1 MRRNVDATPTG
12 VLMVHDG
19 SRLGRRRWLVLK
31 RRMRCGGGRKSRIA
45 RFILF
50 LSLFYFSSAI
60 WSAAL
65 DSIHK
70 VSQYAHTAWRVQ
82 DVAEDFRGP
91 FTQTADG
98 YFWFGTASGLV
109 RFDGVS
115 FVPYAPSGLKLPSRG
130 FKHLL
135 GARDG
140 SLWIGTTS
148 GLARLKDGKLQWYSD
163 PARHIGIGSILED
176 HEGTIWVTRYHVP
189 ATGGPLCRVEG
200 TGLHCYWKNDGIPV
214 HYGLG
219 LTEDSAGN
227 LWFGS
232 KVLCRWRAGSVATTY
247 LNEIANRRDAGD
259 GILDVAT
266 GPSETVWAATDGVG
280 RDLGVRYFS
289 GGKWAS
295 YIVPGF
301 DGSKVNALAL
311 HVDRNGSLWIGTD
324 NSGLYRVHDGIAE
337 HYGTAD
343 GLSGKAVHSFYE
355 DREGNLWVLTD
366 AGIDMFR
373 DTPVVS
379 YSTQEGL
386 SQTYIFTVLA
396 LHDGSLWVGNGSAID
411 ILAPAGHSKLS
422 AAEGLPGQ
430 DVEALF
436 QDHRGVVWLGLDGKL
451 MAYEHGRFKEF
462 KRPDGSS
469 LAEGDLSAIT
479 EDANHTIWVLTSS
492 RGLYRVEDQSVSKV
506 LSVSSDNRPS
516 GFLAADHEGGI
527 WVGSLNGTLTYY
539 RAGQAHTISLP
550 APDSSFT
557 LMDMAVDYDD
567 SLLLSTTNGL
577 FRWDSQHWNVLNNR
591 NGLPGDAV
599 FTTIRDNAGALWL
612 FTQRGLVKI
621 EQSEYEKW
629 RRQPESKLAVEILDR
644 SDGARPRGTFQPA
657 QPVAARTGDGKLWFA
672 ASDVLQMVDPR
683 QTYRNRIPP
692 PVHIEKVIAD
702 HSDYGFANGIRLPP
716 LTRDLEIDYTA
727 LSFAVPQKVMF
738 RYMLEGHDAGWQE
751 PGTRRRAF
759 YNDLRP
765 GRYHFRV
772 IAANNSGVWNETGS
786 TLDFSIA
793 PAYWQTSWFR
803 ALCVLAFVATLWTV
817 YQLRV
822 NALKRRQTVLE
833 QHQALLER
841 HQTEIRALNEQ
852 MIKAQE
858 AERMRI
864 SGELHD
870 GILQQITSLTL
881 RLGKVRRQ
889 VPADSEANATVDGL
903 QQQLIQI
910 GTDIRHISHE
920 LHPALLQE
928 AGLPA
933 ALCAYCEEFSKVRDI
948 PVSCETDESVQEL
961 SPGAALCLYR
971 IAQEALGNAS
981 KYSNAKKVEVRLTR
995 SDGRVHLSVSDDG
1008 VGCAPNQIGKSGG
1021 LGLINMRERVLQLS
1035 GTFEFDSEPGRGAT
1049 VRVSVPFRPA

>member
-1 MRRNVDATPTG
+1 
-12 VLMVHDG
+12 MV
-19 SRLGRRRWLVLK
+19 VLK
-31 RRMRCGGGRKSRIA
+31 RSMRWVGGKKARIA
-45 RFILF
+45 RPILF

-109 RFDGVS
+109 RFDGIS
-115 FVPYAPSGLKLPSRG
+115 FVPYAPSGLKLPTRG

-189 ATGGPLCRVEG
+189 ATEGPLCRVEG

-219 LTEDSAGN
+219 LTEDSVGN

-259 GILDVAT
+259 GVLDVAA
-266 GPSETVWAATDGVG
+266 GPSGTVWAATDGVG

-324 NSGLYRVHDGIAE
+324 NNGLYRVHDGIAE

-379 YSTQEGL
+379 YSTREGL
-386 SQTYIFTVLA
+386 SQTFIFTVLA
-396 LHDGSLWVGNGSAID
+396 LQDGSLWVGNGSAID
-411 ILAPAGHSKLS
+411 ILAPGGHSRLS

-516 GFLAADHEGGI
+516 GFLAADREGGV

-550 APDSSFT
+550 ALDSSFT

-567 SLLLSTTNGL
+567 SLLLSTSNGL

-599 FTTIRDNAGALWL
+599 FTAIRDNAGALWL
-612 FTQRGLVKI
+612 FTQRGLIKI
-621 EQSEYEKW
+621 EPSEYEKW
-629 RRQPESKLAVEILDR
+629 RRQPESKLAVEVFDR

-672 ASDVLQMVDPR
+672 ASDVLQMIDPR

-765 GRYHFRV
+765 GRYRFRV
-772 IAANNSGVWNETGS
+772 IAANNSGVWNETGA
-786 TLDFSIA
+786 TLEFLIA

-803 ALCVLAFVATLWTV
+803 ALCVLAFVATLWTA

-841 HQTEIRALNEQ
+841 HQIEIRALNEQ

-948 PVSCETDESVQEL
+948 PVSCETDESVQDL

-1008 VGCAPNQIGKSGG
+1008 VGCAPSQIGKSGG

-1035 GTFEFDSEPGRGAT
+1035 GTFAFDSEPGRGAT

>member
-1 MRRNVDATPTG
+1 MSHLPKPRTNQVAVGPVALGSLLLRFAWLLLLLAPAPAAAVDPER
-12 VLMVHDG
+12 H
-19 SRLGRRRWLVLK
+19 
-31 RRMRCGGGRKSRIA
+31 I
-45 RFILF
+45 
-50 LSLFYFSSAI
+50 
-60 WSAAL
+60 
-65 DSIHK
+65 
-70 VSQYAHTAWRVQ
+70 SQYAHTAWRVQ

-109 RFDGVS
+109 RFDGIS
-115 FVPYAPSGLKLPSRG
+115 FVPYAPSGLKLPTRG

-176 HEGTIWVTRYHVP
+176 HEGTIWITRYHVP
-189 ATGGPLCRVEG
+189 ATEGPLCRVEG
-200 TGLHCYWKNDGIPV
+200 NGLHCYWKSDGIPV

-219 LTEDSAGN
+219 LTEDSAGD

-232 KVLCRWRAGSVATTY
+232 KVLCRWRAGSVASTY

-266 GPSETVWAATDGVG
+266 GPSGTVWAATDGIG

-301 DGSKVNALAL
+301 DGSKVNALAM

-343 GLSGKAVHSFYE
+343 GLSGNAVHSFYE
-355 DREGNLWVLTD
+355 DREGNLWALTD

-379 YSTQEGL
+379 YSTREGL
-386 SQTYIFTVLA
+386 SQTFIFTVLA
-396 LHDGSLWVGNGSAID
+396 LQDGSLWVGNGSAID
-411 ILAPAGHSKLS
+411 ILAPGGHSKLS

-430 DVEALF
+430 DVQALF

-451 MAYEHGRFKEF
+451 MVYEHGRFKEF

-492 RGLYRVEDQSVSKV
+492 RGLYRVEDRSVSKV

-527 WVGSLNGTLTYY
+527 WVGTLNGTLTYY

-567 SLLLSTTNGL
+567 SLLLSTSNGL
-577 FRWDSQHWNVLNNR
+577 FRWDNQHWNVLNNR

-599 FTTIRDNAGALWL
+599 FTAIRDNAGALWL

-629 RRQPESKLAVEILDR
+629 RRQPGSKLAVEIFDR
-644 SDGARPRGTFQPA
+644 SDGARPRGTIQPA

-683 QTYRNRIPP
+683 HIHRNPVPP
-692 PVHIEKVIAD
+692 PVHVEEVIAD
-702 HSDYGFANGIRLPP
+702 HKDYGFADGMRLPA
-716 LTRDLEIDYTA
+716 LTRDLEIDYAA
-727 LSFAVPQKVMF
+727 LSFAVPQKVLF
-738 RYMLEGHDAGWQE
+738 RYMLQGRDSGWQE

-759 YNDLRP
+759 YNDLPP
-765 GRYHFRV
+765 GHYRFRV
-772 IAANNSGVWNETGS
+772 VASNNDGIWNQQGAS
-786 TLDFSIA
+786 LDFNVMPAWYQTTWFKLLLVVIILATTWALYRLRIRQVAHALAVRFDERLAERTRIA
-793 PAYWQTSWFR
+793 REFHDTLIQTIQGSKLVADDALDQSADPAKMR
-803 ALCVLAFVATLWTV
+803 HA
-817 YQLRV
+817 
-822 NALKRRQTVLE
+822 LE
-833 QHQALLER
+833 QLSGWLARAIQEGRA
-841 HQTEIRALNEQ
+841 ALNSLRTSATETNDLAEGLRRATEECR
-852 MIKAQE
+852 MFSPIGASFSVDGGARDMHPVVRDEIYRIGYEAIRNACVHSKASQLHVGLKYGQDLALSVGDNGVGIPE
-858 AERMRI
+858 SII
-864 SGELHD
+864 SGSAD
-870 GILQQITSLTL
+870 GHY
-881 RLGKVRRQ
+881 
-889 VPADSEANATVDGL
+889 GL
-903 QQQLIQI
+903 Q
-910 GTDIRHISHE
+910 G
-920 LHPALLQE
+920 
-928 AGLPA
+928 
-933 ALCAYCEEFSKVRDI
+933 
-948 PVSCETDESVQEL
+948 
-961 SPGAALCLYR
+961 
-971 IAQEALGNAS
+971 
-981 KYSNAKKVEVRLTR
+981 
-995 SDGRVHLSVSDDG
+995 
-1008 VGCAPNQIGKSGG
+1008 
-1021 LGLINMRERVLQLS
+1021 MRERAARIGGKLRIDSSVDS
-1035 GTFEFDSEPGRGAT
+1035 GTEVSLVIPGRIAFQ
-1049 VRVSVPFRPA
+1049 VPEAPESNRQ

>member
-1 MRRNVDATPTG
+1 MSHLPKPRTNQVAVGPVALGSLLLRFAWLLLLLAPAPAAAVDPER
-12 VLMVHDG
+12 H
-19 SRLGRRRWLVLK
+19 
-31 RRMRCGGGRKSRIA
+31 I
-45 RFILF
+45 
-50 LSLFYFSSAI
+50 
-60 WSAAL
+60 
-65 DSIHK
+65 
-70 VSQYAHTAWRVQ
+70 SQYAHTAWRVQ

-109 RFDGVS
+109 RFDGIS
-115 FVPYAPSGLKLPSRG
+115 FVPYAPSGLKLPTRG

-176 HEGTIWVTRYHVP
+176 HEGTIWITRYHVP
-189 ATGGPLCRVEG
+189 ATEGPLCRVEG
-200 TGLHCYWKNDGIPV
+200 NGLHCYWKSDGIPV

-219 LTEDSAGN
+219 LTEDSAGD

-232 KVLCRWRAGSVATTY
+232 KVLCRWRAGSVASTY

-266 GPSETVWAATDGVG
+266 GPSGTVWAATDGIG

-301 DGSKVNALAL
+301 DGSKVNALAM

-343 GLSGKAVHSFYE
+343 GLSGNAVHSFYE
-355 DREGNLWVLTD
+355 DREGNLWALTD

-379 YSTQEGL
+379 YSTREGL
-386 SQTYIFTVLA
+386 SQTFIFTVLA
-396 LHDGSLWVGNGSAID
+396 LQDGSLWVGNGSAID
-411 ILAPAGHSKLS
+411 ILAPGGHSKLS

-430 DVEALF
+430 DVQALF

-451 MAYEHGRFKEF
+451 MVYEHGRFKEF

-492 RGLYRVEDQSVSKV
+492 RGLYRVEDRSVSKV

-567 SLLLSTTNGL
+567 SLLLSTSNGL
-577 FRWDSQHWNVLNNR
+577 FRWDNQHWNVLNNR

-599 FTTIRDNAGALWL
+599 FTAIRDNAGALWL

-629 RRQPESKLAVEILDR
+629 RRQPGSKLAVEIFDR
-644 SDGARPRGTFQPA
+644 SDGARPRGTIQPA

-683 QTYRNRIPP
+683 HIHRNPVPP
-692 PVHIEKVIAD
+692 PVHVEEVIAD
-702 HSDYGFANGIRLPP
+702 HKDYGFADGMRLPA
-716 LTRDLEIDYTA
+716 LTRDLEIDYAA
-727 LSFAVPQKVMF
+727 LSFAVPQKVLF
-738 RYMLEGHDAGWQE
+738 RYMLQGRDSGWQE

-759 YNDLRP
+759 YNDLPP
-765 GRYHFRV
+765 GHYRFRV
-772 IAANNSGVWNETGS
+772 VASNNDGIWNQQGAS
-786 TLDFSIA
+786 LDFNVMPAWYQTTWFKLLLVVIILATTWALYRLRIRQVAHALAVRFDERLAERTRIA
-793 PAYWQTSWFR
+793 REFHDTLIQTIQGSKLVADDALDQSADPAKMR
-803 ALCVLAFVATLWTV
+803 HA
-817 YQLRV
+817 
-822 NALKRRQTVLE
+822 LE
-833 QHQALLER
+833 QLSGWLARAIQEGRA
-841 HQTEIRALNEQ
+841 ALNSLRTSATETNDLAEGLRRATEECR
-852 MIKAQE
+852 MFSPIGASFSVDGGARDMHPVVRDEIYRIGYEAIRNACVHSKASQLHVGLKYGQDLALSVGDNGVGIPE
-858 AERMRI
+858 SII
-864 SGELHD
+864 SGSAD
-870 GILQQITSLTL
+870 GHY
-881 RLGKVRRQ
+881 
-889 VPADSEANATVDGL
+889 GL
-903 QQQLIQI
+903 Q
-910 GTDIRHISHE
+910 G
-920 LHPALLQE
+920 
-928 AGLPA
+928 
-933 ALCAYCEEFSKVRDI
+933 
-948 PVSCETDESVQEL
+948 
-961 SPGAALCLYR
+961 
-971 IAQEALGNAS
+971 
-981 KYSNAKKVEVRLTR
+981 
-995 SDGRVHLSVSDDG
+995 
-1008 VGCAPNQIGKSGG
+1008 
-1021 LGLINMRERVLQLS
+1021 MRERAARIGGKLRIDSSVDS
-1035 GTFEFDSEPGRGAT
+1035 GTEVSLVIPGRIAFQ
-1049 VRVSVPFRPA
+1049 VPEAPESNRQ

>member
-1 MRRNVDATPTG
+1 M
-12 VLMVHDG
+12 HDDG
-19 SRLGRRRWLVLK
+19 RLSRAQRLTLK
-31 RRMRCGGGRKSRIA
+31 RSVRWVGGKKSSIA
-45 RFILF
+45 RYILF
-50 LSLFYFSSAI
+50 VSLFYFFSANR
-60 WSAAL
+60 SAAL
-65 DSIHK
+65 DPTHK

-115 FVPYAPSGLKLPSRG
+115 FVPYAPPGLKLPSRG
-130 FKHLL
+130 FKYLL

-148 GLARLKDGKLQWYSD
+148 GLARLKDGRFQWYSD
-163 PARHIGIGSILED
+163 PARHIGISSILED
-176 HEGTIWVTRYHVP
+176 REGTIWITRYHVP
-189 ATGGPLCRVEG
+189 PTEGPLCRVEG
-200 TGLHCYWKNDGIPV
+200 NGLHCYWKSDGIPV

-232 KVLCRWRAGSVATTY
+232 KVLCRWRPGSVASTY
-247 LNEIANRRDAGD
+247 LSEIADLRDSGD
-259 GILDVAT
+259 GVLDVAT
-266 GPSETVWAATDGVG
+266 GPSGTAWAATDGVG

-295 YIVPGF
+295 YVVPGF

-324 NSGLYRVHDGIAE
+324 SGGLYRVHDGIAE

-343 GLSGKAVHSFYE
+343 GLSGNAVHSFYE

-379 YSTQEGL
+379 YSTREGL
-386 SQTYIFTVLA
+386 SQAFMFTVLA
-396 LHDGSLWVGNGSAID
+396 LQDGSLWVGNGSAVD
-411 ILAPAGHSKLS
+411 ILAPGGHSKLS

-430 DVEALF
+430 DVNALF

-462 KRPDGSS
+462 RRPDGSS
-469 LAEGDLSAIT
+469 LDEGDLSAIT
-479 EDANHTIWVLTSS
+479 EDANHTIWVLTSG
-492 RGLYRVEDQSVSKV
+492 RGLYRVEGQSVIKV
-506 LSVSSDNRPS
+506 LSVSSTNRPS
-516 GFLAADHEGGI
+516 GFLAADHDGGI
-527 WVGSLNGTLTYY
+527 WVGSLDGNLMYY
-539 RAGQAHTISLP
+539 RVDQAHSLSLP
-550 APDSSFT
+550 AQDTSLT
-557 LMDMAVDYDD
+557 LMDMAVDSDD
-567 SLLLSTTNGL
+567 SLLLSTSNGL
-577 FRWDSQHWNVLNNR
+577 FRWDSQHWSVLNSR
-591 NGLPGDAV
+591 NGLPGDSV
-599 FTTIRDNAGALWL
+599 FTAIRDNAGALWL
-612 FTQRGLVKI
+612 FTQRGFVKI

-629 RRQPESKLAVEILDR
+629 RRHPESKLAVEVFDR
-644 SDGARPRGTFQPA
+644 SDGARPRGSFRPL
-657 QPVAARTGDGKLWFA
+657 QPVAAKTRDGKLWFA
-672 ASDVLQMVDPR
+672 ASDVLQMIDPK
-683 QTYRNRIPP
+683 QTYRNHIPP
-692 PVHIEKVIAD
+692 PVYIEKVIAD
-702 HSDYGFANGIRLPP
+702 HSNYGFANGIRLPA

-727 LSFAVPQKVMF
+727 LSFTVPQKVTF
-738 RYMLEGHDAGWQE
+738 RYMLEGRDTGWQD

-765 GRYHFRV
+765 GSYRFRV
-772 IAANNSGVWNETGS
+772 IAANNSGVWNESGGTVE
-786 TLDFSIA
+786 FSIA
-793 PAYWQTSWFR
+793 PAYWQTNWFR
-803 ALCVLAFVATLWTV
+803 AICMFAFVVTLWTI

-822 NALKRRQTVLE
+822 NALKRRQVVLE

-889 VPADSEANATVDGL
+889 VPPDSEANATVDGL

-910 GTDIRHISHE
+910 GTDLRHISHE

-948 PVSCETDESVQEL
+948 PVSCQTDESVQDL

-981 KYSNAKKVEVRLTR
+981 KYSEAKKVEVRLTR
-995 SDGRVHLSVSDDG
+995 SDGRVWLSVSDDG

-1035 GTFEFDSEPGRGAT
+1035 GKFEFESEPGRGAT
-1049 VRVSVPFRPA
+1049 VRVSVPFRPAT

>member
-1 MRRNVDATPTG
+1 
-12 VLMVHDG
+12 MVHDG

>member
-1 MRRNVDATPTG
+1 MSHLPKPRTNQVAVGPVTLGSLLLRFAWLLLLLAPAPAAAVDPER
-12 VLMVHDG
+12 H
-19 SRLGRRRWLVLK
+19 
-31 RRMRCGGGRKSRIA
+31 I
-45 RFILF
+45 
-50 LSLFYFSSAI
+50 
-60 WSAAL
+60 
-65 DSIHK
+65 
-70 VSQYAHTAWRVQ
+70 SQYAHTAWRVQ

-109 RFDGVS
+109 RFDGIS
-115 FVPYAPSGLKLPSRG
+115 FVPYAPSGLKLPTRG

-176 HEGTIWVTRYHVP
+176 HEGTIWITRYHVP
-189 ATGGPLCRVEG
+189 ATEGPLCRVEG
-200 TGLHCYWKNDGIPV
+200 NGLHCYWKSDGIPV

-219 LTEDSAGN
+219 LTEDSAGD

-232 KVLCRWRAGSVATTY
+232 KVLCRWRAGSVASTY

-266 GPSETVWAATDGVG
+266 GPSGTVWAATDGIG

-301 DGSKVNALAL
+301 DGSKVNALAM

-343 GLSGKAVHSFYE
+343 GLSGNAVHSFYE
-355 DREGNLWVLTD
+355 DREGNLWALTD

-379 YSTQEGL
+379 YSTREGL
-386 SQTYIFTVLA
+386 SQTFIFTVLA
-396 LHDGSLWVGNGSAID
+396 LQDGSLWVGNGSAID
-411 ILAPAGHSKLS
+411 ILAPGGHSKLS

-430 DVEALF
+430 DVQALF

-451 MAYEHGRFKEF
+451 MVYEHGRFKEF

-492 RGLYRVEDQSVSKV
+492 RGLYRVEDRSVSKV

-527 WVGSLNGTLTYY
+527 WVGTLNGTLTYY

-567 SLLLSTTNGL
+567 SLLLSTSNGL
-577 FRWDSQHWNVLNNR
+577 FRWDNQHWNVLNNR

-599 FTTIRDNAGALWL
+599 FTAIRDNAGALWL

-629 RRQPESKLAVEILDR
+629 RRQPGSKLAVEIFDR
-644 SDGARPRGTFQPA
+644 SDGARPRGTIQPA

-683 QTYRNRIPP
+683 HIHRNPVPP
-692 PVHIEKVIAD
+692 PVHVEEVIAD
-702 HSDYGFANGIRLPP
+702 HKDYGFADGMRLPA
-716 LTRDLEIDYTA
+716 LTRDLEIDYAA
-727 LSFAVPQKVMF
+727 LSFAVPQKVLF
-738 RYMLEGHDAGWQE
+738 RYMLQGRDSGWQE

-759 YNDLRP
+759 YNDLPP
-765 GRYHFRV
+765 GHYRFRV
-772 IAANNSGVWNETGS
+772 VASNNDGIWNQQGAS
-786 TLDFSIA
+786 LDFNVMPAWYQTTWFKLLLVVIILATTWALYRLRIRQVAHALAVRFDERLAERTRIA
-793 PAYWQTSWFR
+793 REFHDTLIQTIQGSKLVADDALDQSADPAKMR
-803 ALCVLAFVATLWTV
+803 HA
-817 YQLRV
+817 
-822 NALKRRQTVLE
+822 LE
-833 QHQALLER
+833 QLSGWLARAIQEGRA
-841 HQTEIRALNEQ
+841 ALNSLRTSATETNDLAEGLRRATEECR
-852 MIKAQE
+852 MFSPIGASFSVDGGARDMHPVVRDEIYRIGYEAIRNACVHSKASQLHVGLKYGQDLALSVGDNGVGIPE
-858 AERMRI
+858 SII
-864 SGELHD
+864 SGSAD
-870 GILQQITSLTL
+870 GHY
-881 RLGKVRRQ
+881 
-889 VPADSEANATVDGL
+889 GL
-903 QQQLIQI
+903 Q
-910 GTDIRHISHE
+910 G
-920 LHPALLQE
+920 
-928 AGLPA
+928 
-933 ALCAYCEEFSKVRDI
+933 
-948 PVSCETDESVQEL
+948 
-961 SPGAALCLYR
+961 
-971 IAQEALGNAS
+971 
-981 KYSNAKKVEVRLTR
+981 
-995 SDGRVHLSVSDDG
+995 
-1008 VGCAPNQIGKSGG
+1008 
-1021 LGLINMRERVLQLS
+1021 MRERAARIGGKLRIDSSVDS
-1035 GTFEFDSEPGRGAT
+1035 GTEVSLVIPGRIAFQ
-1049 VRVSVPFRPA
+1049 VPEAPESNRQ

>member
-1 MRRNVDATPTG
+1 MSHLPKPRTNQVAVGPVALGSLLLRFAWLLLLLAPAPAAAVDPER
-12 VLMVHDG
+12 H
-19 SRLGRRRWLVLK
+19 
-31 RRMRCGGGRKSRIA
+31 I
-45 RFILF
+45 
-50 LSLFYFSSAI
+50 
-60 WSAAL
+60 
-65 DSIHK
+65 
-70 VSQYAHTAWRVQ
+70 SQYAHTAWRVQ

-109 RFDGVS
+109 RFDGIS
-115 FVPYAPSGLKLPSRG
+115 FVPYAPSGLKLPTRG

-176 HEGTIWVTRYHVP
+176 HEGTIWITRYHVP
-189 ATGGPLCRVEG
+189 ATEGPLCRVEG
-200 TGLHCYWKNDGIPV
+200 NGLHCYWKSDGIPV

-219 LTEDSAGN
+219 LTEDSAGD

-232 KVLCRWRAGSVATTY
+232 KVLCRWRAGSVASTY

-266 GPSETVWAATDGVG
+266 GPSGTVWAATDGIG

-301 DGSKVNALAL
+301 DGSKVNALAM

-343 GLSGKAVHSFYE
+343 GLSGNAVHSFYE
-355 DREGNLWVLTD
+355 DREGNLWALTD

-379 YSTQEGL
+379 YSTREGL
-386 SQTYIFTVLA
+386 SQTFIFTVLA
-396 LHDGSLWVGNGSAID
+396 LQDGSLWVGNGSAID
-411 ILAPAGHSKLS
+411 ILAPGGHSKLS

-430 DVEALF
+430 DVQALF

-451 MAYEHGRFKEF
+451 MVYEHGRFKEF

-492 RGLYRVEDQSVSKV
+492 RGLYRVEDRSVSKV

-567 SLLLSTTNGL
+567 SLLLSTSNGL
-577 FRWDSQHWNVLNNR
+577 FRWDNQHWNVLDNR

-599 FTTIRDNAGALWL
+599 FTAIRDNAGALWL

-629 RRQPESKLAVEILDR
+629 RRQPGSKLAVEIFDR
-644 SDGARPRGTFQPA
+644 SDGARPRGTIQPA

-683 QTYRNRIPP
+683 HIHRNPVPP
-692 PVHIEKVIAD
+692 PVHVEEVIAD
-702 HSDYGFANGIRLPP
+702 HKDYGFADGMRLPA
-716 LTRDLEIDYTA
+716 LTRDLEIDYAA
-727 LSFAVPQKVMF
+727 LSFAVPQKVLF
-738 RYMLEGHDAGWQE
+738 RYMLQGRDSGWQE

-759 YNDLRP
+759 YNDLPP
-765 GRYHFRV
+765 GHYRFRV
-772 IAANNSGVWNETGS
+772 VASNNDGIWNQQGAS
-786 TLDFSIA
+786 LDFNVMPAWYQTTWFKLLLVVIILATTWALYRLRIRQVAHALAVRFDERLAERTRIA
-793 PAYWQTSWFR
+793 REFHDTLIQTIQGSKLVADDALDQSADPAKMR
-803 ALCVLAFVATLWTV
+803 HA
-817 YQLRV
+817 
-822 NALKRRQTVLE
+822 LE
-833 QHQALLER
+833 QLSGWLARAIQEGRA
-841 HQTEIRALNEQ
+841 ALNSLRTSATETNDLAEGLRRATEECR
-852 MIKAQE
+852 MFSPIGASFSVDGGARDMHPVVRDEIYRIGYEAIRNACVHSKASQLHVGLKYGQDLALSVGDNGVGIPE
-858 AERMRI
+858 SII
-864 SGELHD
+864 SGSAD
-870 GILQQITSLTL
+870 GHY
-881 RLGKVRRQ
+881 
-889 VPADSEANATVDGL
+889 GL
-903 QQQLIQI
+903 Q
-910 GTDIRHISHE
+910 G
-920 LHPALLQE
+920 
-928 AGLPA
+928 
-933 ALCAYCEEFSKVRDI
+933 
-948 PVSCETDESVQEL
+948 
-961 SPGAALCLYR
+961 
-971 IAQEALGNAS
+971 
-981 KYSNAKKVEVRLTR
+981 
-995 SDGRVHLSVSDDG
+995 
-1008 VGCAPNQIGKSGG
+1008 
-1021 LGLINMRERVLQLS
+1021 MRERAARIGGKLRIDSSVDS
-1035 GTFEFDSEPGRGAT
+1035 GTEVSLVIPGRIAFQ
-1049 VRVSVPFRPA
+1049 VPEAPESNRQ

>member
-1 MRRNVDATPTG
+1 MAPR
-12 VLMVHDG
+12 VLMVDDG
-19 SRLGRRRWLVLK
+19 ARSWRRLLLRTSMAWIGEK
-31 RRMRCGGGRKSRIA
+31 KSGTDRC
-45 RFILF
+45 ILF
-50 LSLFYFSSAI
+50 FCVLYFSSAI
-60 WSAAL
+60 WATAL
-65 DSIHK
+65 DPTRHI
-70 VSQYAHTAWRVQ
+70 SQYAHTAWRVQ

-109 RFDGVS
+109 RFDGIS
-115 FVPYAPSGLKLPSRG
+115 LVPYAPSGLKLPTRG

-189 ATGGPLCRVEG
+189 ATEGPLCRVEG

-266 GPSETVWAATDGVG
+266 GPSGTVWAATDGVG

-301 DGSKVNALAL
+301 DGSKVNALAM

-324 NSGLYRVHDGIAE
+324 NGGLYRVHDGIAE

-343 GLSGKAVHSFYE
+343 GLSGNAVQSFYE
-355 DREGNLWVLTD
+355 DREGDLWVLTD

-379 YSTQEGL
+379 YSTREGL
-386 SQTYIFTVLA
+386 SQTFIFTVLA
-396 LHDGSLWVGNGSAID
+396 LQDGSLWVGNGSAID
-411 ILAPAGHSKLS
+411 ILAPGGHSRLS

-451 MAYEHGRFKEF
+451 MAYEHGRFEEF

-492 RGLYRVEDQSVSKV
+492 RGLYRVEDQSVNKI
-506 LSVSSDNRPS
+506 LSVSSNNRPS
-516 GFLAADHEGGI
+516 GFLAADHDGGI
-527 WVGSLNGTLTYY
+527 WVGSLNGTLIYY
-539 RAGQAHTISLP
+539 RAGQAHTISSP
-550 APDSSFT
+550 APDGSFT

-567 SLLLSTTNGL
+567 SLLLSTSNGL
-577 FRWDSQHWNVLNNR
+577 FRWDGQHWKVLNKG

-599 FTTIRDNAGALWL
+599 SAAIRDNAGALWL

-629 RRQPESKLAVEILDR
+629 CRQPGSKLTVEIFDR
-644 SDGARPRGTFQPA
+644 SDGARPRGTFQPM

-672 ASDVLQMVDPR
+672 ASDVLQMIDPR
-683 QTYRNRIPP
+683 HIHRNLVPP
-692 PVHIEKVIAD
+692 PVHVEEVIAD
-702 HSDYGFANGIRLPP
+702 HKDYGFADGMRLPA

-727 LSFAVPQKVMF
+727 LSFAAPQKVLF
-738 RYMLEGHDAGWQE
+738 RYMLDGRDAGWQE
-751 PGTRRRAF
+751 AGPRRRAF

-765 GRYHFRV
+765 GHYRFRV
-772 IAANNSGVWNETGS
+772 VACNNDGVWNDAGAS
-786 TLDFSIA
+786 LDFTIA
-793 PAYWQTSWFR
+793 PAYWQTNWFR

-822 NALKRRQTVLE
+822 NALKRRQVVLE
-833 QHQALLER
+833 QHQALLEQ

-852 MIKAQE
+852 MVKAQE

-870 GILQQITSLTL
+870 GVLQQITSLTL
-881 RLGKVRRQ
+881 RLGKVKRQ
-889 VPADSEANATVDGL
+889 VPTDSEANATVGGV
-903 QQQLIQI
+903 QQQLIKI
-910 GTDIRHISHE
+910 GTDIRHLSHE

-933 ALCAYCEEFSKVRDI
+933 ALSAYCEEFSKVRGL
-948 PVSCETDESVQEL
+948 PVTCETDNSVEEL

-971 IAQEALGNAS
+971 IAQEALGNAA
-981 KYSNAKKVEVRLTR
+981 KYSEAKKVEVRLTR
-995 SDGRVHLSVSDDG
+995 SNGRVCLSVSDDG
-1008 VGCAPNQIGKSGG
+1008 VGCDPNQIGKARG
-1021 LGLINMRERVLQLS
+1021 LGVINMRERVYQLH
-1035 GTFEFDSEPGRGAT
+1035 GTFEFDSAPGRGA
-1049 VRVSVPFRPA
+1049 RVKVEIPFRPATQV

>member
-1 MRRNVDATPTG
+1 
-12 VLMVHDG
+12 MV
-19 SRLGRRRWLVLK
+19 VLK
-31 RRMRCGGGRKSRIA
+31 RSMRWVGGKKARIA
-45 RFILF
+45 RPILF

-109 RFDGVS
+109 RFDGIS
-115 FVPYAPSGLKLPSRG
+115 FVPYAPSGLKLPTRG

-189 ATGGPLCRVEG
+189 ATEGPLCRVEG

-219 LTEDSAGN
+219 LTEDSVGN

-259 GILDVAT
+259 GVLDVAA
-266 GPSETVWAATDGVG
+266 GPSGTVWAATDGVG

-301 DGSKVNALAL
+301 DGSKVNALAM

-379 YSTQEGL
+379 YSTREGL
-386 SQTYIFTVLA
+386 SQTFIFTVLA
-396 LHDGSLWVGNGSAID
+396 LQDGSLWVGNGSAID
-411 ILAPAGHSKLS
+411 ILAPGGHSRLS

-516 GFLAADHEGGI
+516 GFLAADREGGV

-550 APDSSFT
+550 ALDSSFT

-567 SLLLSTTNGL
+567 SLLLSTSNGL

-599 FTTIRDNAGALWL
+599 FTAIRDNAGALWL
-612 FTQRGLVKI
+612 FTQRGLIKI
-621 EQSEYEKW
+621 EPSEYEKW
-629 RRQPESKLAVEILDR
+629 RRQPESKLAVEVFDR

-672 ASDVLQMVDPR
+672 ASDVLQMIDPR

-765 GRYHFRV
+765 GRYRFRV
-772 IAANNSGVWNETGS
+772 IAANNSGVWNETGA
-786 TLDFSIA
+786 TLEFLIA

-803 ALCVLAFVATLWTV
+803 ALCVLAFVATLWTA

-841 HQTEIRALNEQ
+841 HQIEIRALNEQ

-948 PVSCETDESVQEL
+948 PVSCETDESVQDL

-1008 VGCAPNQIGKSGG
+1008 VGCAPSQIGKSGG

-1035 GTFEFDSEPGRGAT
+1035 GTFAFDSEPGRGAT

>member
-1 MRRNVDATPTG
+1 MP
-12 VLMVHDG
+12 
-19 SRLGRRRWLVLK
+19 WI
-31 RRMRCGGGRKSRIA
+31 GGEKSGAERSILFF
-45 RFILF
+45 FIL
-50 LSLFYFSSAI
+50 YFSSAS
-60 WSAAL
+60 WAAAL
-65 DSIHK
+65 DPTRHI
-70 VSQYAHTAWRVQ
+70 SQYGHTAWRAQ

-109 RFDGVS
+109 RFDGIS
-115 FVPYAPSGLKLPSRG
+115 FVPYAPSGLKLPTRG

-189 ATGGPLCRVEG
+189 ANEGPLCRVEG
-200 TGLHCYWKNDGIPV
+200 NGLHCYWKGDGIPV

-266 GPSETVWAATDGVG
+266 GPSGTVWAATDGTG
-280 RDLGVRYFS
+280 PGLGVRYFA
-289 GGKWAS
+289 GGNWAS
-295 YIVPGF
+295 YVVPGF
-301 DGSKVNALAL
+301 DGSKVDALAL
-311 HVDRNGSLWIGTD
+311 HVDRNGSLWIGAD
-324 NSGLYRVHDGIAE
+324 NGGLYRVHDGIAE

-343 GLSGKAVHSFYE
+343 GLSGNAVQSFYE

-379 YSTQEGL
+379 YSTREGL
-386 SQTYIFTVLA
+386 SQTFIFTVLA
-396 LHDGSLWVGNGSAID
+396 LQDGSLWVGNGSAID
-411 ILAPAGHSKLS
+411 ILAPGGHSKLS

-469 LAEGDLSAIT
+469 LAEGDLSAIS

-492 RGLYRVEDQSVSKV
+492 RGLYRVEDQFVTKV
-506 LSVSSDNRPS
+506 LSVSSNRPS
-516 GFLAADHEGGI
+516 GFLASDHDGGI
-527 WVGSLNGTLTYY
+527 WIGSLSGALTYY

-567 SLLLSTTNGL
+567 SLLLSTSNGL
-577 FRWDSQHWNVLNNR
+577 FRWDGQRWNVLNNR

-599 FTTIRDNAGALWL
+599 FTAIRDNAGALWL

-629 RRQPESKLAVEILDR
+629 RRQPESKLAIEIFDR
-644 SDGARPRGTFQPA
+644 SDGARPRGTFQPV
-657 QPVAARTGDGKLWFA
+657 QPVAARTRDGKLWFA
-672 ASDVLQMVDPR
+672 ASDVLQMIDPGR
-683 QTYRNRIPP
+683 AYRNRIPP
-692 PVHIEKVIAD
+692 PVHVEKVIAD
-702 HSDYGFANGIRLPP
+702 HSNYGFANGIRLPP

-738 RYMLEGHDAGWQE
+738 RYMLEGHDVGWQE

-765 GRYHFRV
+765 GRYRFRV

-786 TLDFSIA
+786 TLEFSIA

-822 NALKRRQTVLE
+822 NALKRRQAVLE
-833 QHQALLER
+833 Q

-870 GILQQITSLTL
+870 GVLQQITSLTL
-881 RLGKVRRQ
+881 RLGKVKRQ
-889 VPADSEANATVDGL
+889 VPPDSEANATVNVV
-903 QQQLIQI
+903 QQQLINV
-910 GTDIRHISHE
+910 GTDIRHLSHE

-928 AGLPA
+928 SGLPS
-933 ALCAYCEEFSKVRDI
+933 ALEAYCEEFSKVRGL
-948 PVSCETDESVQEL
+948 PVTCETDDSVQEL

-971 IAQEALGNAS
+971 IAQEALGNAA
-981 KYSNAKKVEVRLTR
+981 KYSQAQKVEVRLTR
-995 SDGRVHLSVSDDG
+995 SNGRVCLSVSDDG
-1008 VGCAPNQIGKSGG
+1008 VGCDPNQIGQARG
-1021 LGLINMRERVLQLS
+1021 LGVINMRERVYQLH
-1035 GTFEFDSEPGRGAT
+1035 GTFEFDSAPGRGT
-1049 VRVSVPFRPA
+1049 RVKVGIPFRPASQV

>member
-1 MRRNVDATPTG
+1 M
-12 VLMVHDG
+12 HDG
-19 SRLGRRRWLVLK
+19 SRPGSQAMVVLERSMRWV
-31 RRMRCGGGRKSRIA
+31 GGKKARIA
-45 RFILF
+45 RSILF

-189 ATGGPLCRVEG
+189 ATEGPLCRVEG

-266 GPSETVWAATDGVG
+266 GPSGTVWAATDGVG

-301 DGSKVNALAL
+301 DGSKVNALAM

-324 NSGLYRVHDGIAE
+324 NSGLYRVHSGIAE

-379 YSTQEGL
+379 YSTREGL

-396 LHDGSLWVGNGSAID
+396 LQDGSLWVGNGSAID
-411 ILAPAGHSKLS
+411 ILAPGGYSKLS

-479 EDANHTIWVLTSS
+479 EDANHTIWVLTSG
-492 RGLYRVEDQSVSKV
+492 RGLYQVEDQFVNKV
-506 LSVSSDNRPS
+506 MSLNSDNRPS

-539 RAGQAHTISLP
+539 RAGQAHTIASP
-550 APDSSFT
+550 APDGSFT
-557 LMDMAVDYDD
+557 LMDMAVDHDD
-567 SLLLSTTNGL
+567 SLLLSTSNGL
-577 FRWDSQHWNVLNNR
+577 FRWDSQHWNVLNHR

-599 FTTIRDNAGALWL
+599 STVIRDNGGALWL

-621 EQSEYEKW
+621 EQSEYETW
-629 RRQPESKLAVEILDR
+629 RRQPESKLAVEIFDR
-644 SDGARPRGTFQPA
+644 SDGARPRSTFQPV
-657 QPVAARTGDGKLWFA
+657 QPVAARTKDGKLWFA
-672 ASDVLQMVDPR
+672 ASEVLQMVDPR

-702 HSDYGFANGIRLPP
+702 HSDYGFANGIRLAP

-727 LSFAVPQKVMF
+727 LSFAVPQKVVF
-738 RYMLEGHDAGWQE
+738 RYMLEGHDVGWQE
-751 PGTRRRAF
+751 AGTRRRAF

-765 GRYHFRV
+765 GRYRFRV
-772 IAANNSGVWNETGS
+772 IAANNSGVWNEIGA
-786 TLDFSIA
+786 TLEFSIA
-793 PAYWQTSWFR
+793 PAYWQTNWFR
-803 ALCVLAFVATLWTV
+803 ALCALAFVATLWTV

-822 NALKRRQTVLE
+822 NALKQRQTVLE

-870 GILQQITSLTL
+870 GVLQQITSLTL

-889 VPADSEANATVDGL
+889 VPPDSEATATVDGL

-933 ALCAYCEEFSKVRDI
+933 ALEAYCEEFSKVRDL
-948 PVSCETDESVQEL
+948 PVSCETDESVREL

-981 KYSNAKKVEVRLTR
+981 KYSEARKVDVRLTR

>member
-1 MRRNVDATPTG
+1 M
-12 VLMVHDG
+12 
-19 SRLGRRRWLVLK
+19 
-31 RRMRCGGGRKSRIA
+31 
-45 RFILF
+45 
-50 LSLFYFSSAI
+50 
-60 WSAAL
+60 
-65 DSIHK
+65 
-70 VSQYAHTAWRVQ
+70 
-82 DVAEDFRGP
+82 
-91 FTQTADG
+91 
-98 YFWFGTASGLV
+98 
-109 RFDGVS
+109 
-115 FVPYAPSGLKLPSRG
+115 
-130 FKHLL
+130 
-135 GARDG
+135 
-140 SLWIGTTS
+140 
-148 GLARLKDGKLQWYSD
+148 
-163 PARHIGIGSILED
+163 
-176 HEGTIWVTRYHVP
+176 
-189 ATGGPLCRVEG
+189 
-200 TGLHCYWKNDGIPV
+200 
-214 HYGLG
+214 
-219 LTEDSAGN
+219 
-227 LWFGS
+227 
-232 KVLCRWRAGSVATTY
+232 LCRWRAGSVATTY

-266 GPSETVWAATDGVG
+266 GPSGTVWAATDGVG

-379 YSTQEGL
+379 YSTREGL

-396 LHDGSLWVGNGSAID
+396 LQDGSLWVGNGSAID
-411 ILAPAGHSKLS
+411 ILAPGGHSKLS

-492 RGLYRVEDQSVSKV
+492 RGLYRVEDQSVNKV

-516 GFLAADHEGGI
+516 GFLAADHDGGI
-527 WVGSLNGTLTYY
+527 WVGSLNGALTYY

-567 SLLLSTTNGL
+567 SLLLSTSNGL

-599 FTTIRDNAGALWL
+599 FTAIRDNAGALWL

-629 RRQPESKLAVEILDR
+629 RRQPDSKLAVEIFDR
-644 SDGARPRGTFQPA
+644 SDGARPRGTFQPV

-765 GRYHFRV
+765 GRYRFRV
-772 IAANNSGVWNETGS
+772 IAANNSGVWNGTGG

-870 GILQQITSLTL
+870 GVLQQITSLTL

-889 VPADSEANATVDGL
+889 VPPDSEANATVDGL
-903 QQQLIQI
+903 QQQLIQV

-933 ALCAYCEEFSKVRDI
+933 ALEAYCEEFSKVRDI

-981 KYSNAKKVEVRLTR
+981 KYSKAKKVEVRLTR

>member
-1 MRRNVDATPTG
+1 
-12 VLMVHDG
+12 MV
-19 SRLGRRRWLVLK
+19 VLK
-31 RRMRCGGGRKSRIA
+31 RSMRWVGGKKARIA
-45 RFILF
+45 RPILF

-109 RFDGVS
+109 RFDGIS
-115 FVPYAPSGLKLPSRG
+115 FVPYAPSGLKLPTRG

-189 ATGGPLCRVEG
+189 ATEGPLCRVEG

-219 LTEDSAGN
+219 LTEDSVGN

-259 GILDVAT
+259 GVLDVAA
-266 GPSETVWAATDGVG
+266 GPSGTVWAATDGVG

-301 DGSKVNALAL
+301 DGSKVNALAM

-379 YSTQEGL
+379 YSTREGL
-386 SQTYIFTVLA
+386 SQTFIFTVLA
-396 LHDGSLWVGNGSAID
+396 LQDGSLWVGNGSAID
-411 ILAPAGHSKLS
+411 ILAPGGHSRLS

-516 GFLAADHEGGI
+516 GFLAADREGGV

-550 APDSSFT
+550 ALDSSFT

-567 SLLLSTTNGL
+567 SLLLSTSNGL

-599 FTTIRDNAGALWL
+599 FTAIRDNAGALWL

-621 EQSEYEKW
+621 EPSEYEKW
-629 RRQPESKLAVEILDR
+629 RRQPESKLAVEVFDR

-672 ASDVLQMVDPR
+672 ASDVLQMIDPR

-765 GRYHFRV
+765 GRYRFRV
-772 IAANNSGVWNETGS
+772 IAANNSGVWNETGA
-786 TLDFSIA
+786 TLEFLIA

-803 ALCVLAFVATLWTV
+803 ALCVLAFVATLWTA

-841 HQTEIRALNEQ
+841 HQIEIRALNEQ

-948 PVSCETDESVQEL
+948 PVSCETDESVQDL

-1008 VGCAPNQIGKSGG
+1008 VGCAPSQIGKSGG

-1035 GTFEFDSEPGRGAT
+1035 GTFAFDSEPGRGAT